1 MWEHY
6 LWVFS
11 PPSGKPLGM
20 IQSRRIHHEPI
31 TPTAFQTSVTIATRF
46 NDKMDKTNS
55 LNCKTIQHF
64 LRAMLG
70 CLEGISSLFGGQFKI
85 ARGYFQVA
93 WRPMPCCLEGITRL
107 LGEHFQDVW
116 RAMPGCLE
124 AKCQVVWRAMPGCSR
139 VFSDYSEGNFRLFGG

>member
-1 MWEHY
+1 MG
-6 LWVFS
+6 FF

-20 IQSRRIHHEPI
+20 IQGRRIHHEPI

-70 CLEGISSLFGGQFKI
+70 CLEGISSLFGGQC
-85 ARGYFQVA
+85 QVV
-93 WRPMPCCLEGITRL
+93 WRPI
-107 LGEHFQDVW
+107 QDCSRVF
-116 RAMPGCLE
+116 PGCLE
-124 AKCQVVWRAMPGCSR
+124 ANAMLFGRYYQVARRAFPGCLK
-139 VFSDYSEGNFRLFGG
+139 GNARLFGGQVPGCLEGNSRLLKGIFRLL